1 MMVARWS
8 IDARFGYKQNVIDL
22 MQGWLREIAPQAG
35 FSADKTRLLTGSIG
49 ALEATIQSEH
59 LIKDVSE
66 LNQAW
71 EKLATIAAHQQ
82 WSKDLEP
89 HVASGTSVGRFA
101 ESCEYAVNSRV
112 WFGGTL

>member
-8 IDARFGYKQNVIDL
+8 IDAKFGYKQNVIDL
-22 MQGWLREIAPQAG
+22 MQHWLREIAPQVG

-59 LIKDVSE
+59 VIKDLIE

-71 EKLATIAAHQQ
+71 EKLATIAAHKK

-89 HVASGTSVGRFA
+89 HVVSGTSHW
-101 ESCEYAVNSRV
+101 EIYRV
-112 WFGGTL
+112 L

>member
-8 IDARFGYKQNVIDL
+8 IDAKFGYKQNVIDL
-22 MQGWLREIAPQAG
+22 MQHWLREIAPQAG

-59 LIKDVSE
+59 LVKDLSE

-71 EKLATIAAHQQ
+71 EKLAKIAAHKQ

-89 HVASGTSVGRFA
+89 HVVSGTSRW
-101 ESCEYAVNSRV
+101 EIYRV
-112 WFGGTL
+112 L

>member
-1 MMVARWS
+1 
-8 IDARFGYKQNVIDL
+8 
-22 MQGWLREIAPQAG
+22 MQRWLREIAPQAG

-59 LIKDVSE
+59 LVKDLSE

-71 EKLATIAAHQQ
+71 EKLAAISAHKQ

-89 HVASGTSVGRFA
+89 HVVSGTNRWEIF
-101 ESCEYAVNSRV
+101 RV
-112 WFGGTL
+112 L